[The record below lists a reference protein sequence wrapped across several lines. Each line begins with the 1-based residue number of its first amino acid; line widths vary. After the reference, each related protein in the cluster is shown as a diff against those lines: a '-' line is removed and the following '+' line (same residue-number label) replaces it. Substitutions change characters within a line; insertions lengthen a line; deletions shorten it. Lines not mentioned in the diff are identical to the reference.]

1 MHQHTVSHHI
11 RRGAGALLG
20 LAMLLALGCGIP
32 KEQYESDMAGL
43 RRVIEDTNAQN
54 ASLDAALVDA
64 RNEKQ
69 MLQLEISALKAEMQ
83 SLEGEREANTQAIE
97 KARVRIA
104 MFRSMLE
111 KFRKMKESGT
121 IDIKVVNNRMIVAM
135 KSAILFPSAKAKLSD
150 SGMEALT
157 EVAQVLA
164 TIDDRQFQVAGHT
177 DNKPIR
183 NYEFKNNWELSSA
196 RAVAVVLHLVEN
208 GMNAA
213 NLSSAG
219 YADTQPVSS
228 NETADGRELNRRIEI
243 VLLPNLDEL
252 PDLSSLE
259 NMVD

>member
-1 MHQHTVSHHI
+1 
-11 RRGAGALLG
+11 
-20 LAMLLALGCGIP
+20 
-32 KEQYESDMAGL
+32 
-43 RRVIEDTNAQN
+43 
-54 ASLDAALVDA
+54 
-64 RNEKQ
+64 
-69 MLQLEISALKAEMQ
+69 
-83 SLEGEREANTQAIE
+83 
-97 KARVRIA
+97 
-104 MFRSMLE
+104 
-111 KFRKMKESGT
+111 
-121 IDIKVVNNRMIVAM
+121 
-135 KSAILFPSAKAKLSD
+135 
-150 SGMEALT
+150 MEALT

-164 TIDDRQFQVAGHT
+164 TIADRQIKVAGHT
-177 DNKPIR
+177 ANQHIR
-183 NYEFKNNWELSSA
+183 HYEYTHSWELSSA